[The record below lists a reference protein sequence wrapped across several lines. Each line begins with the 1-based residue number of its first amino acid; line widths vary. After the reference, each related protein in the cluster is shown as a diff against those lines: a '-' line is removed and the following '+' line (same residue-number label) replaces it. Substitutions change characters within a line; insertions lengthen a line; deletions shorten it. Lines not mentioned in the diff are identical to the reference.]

1 MMAKVIHFLSD
12 LSLLQVP
19 ERQAS
24 PPAEHVEEMQLQ
36 KNCSACHWQKSD
48 LKEKEASSGD
58 QMLSSIPSLVH
69 QRG

>member
-1 MMAKVIHFLSD
+1 MAEVIHFLSD

-24 PPAEHVEEMQLQ
+24 PPAEHLEEMRPQ
-36 KNCSACHWQKSD
+36 KNCSARHRHNSNP
-48 LKEKEASSGD
+48 KEKEASSGD
-58 QMLSSIPSLVH
+58 QMLSLIPSLVH